1 MCCIF
6 KLKISSR
13 AFLFLP
19 CNANPLG
26 TVVVVATTLWISK
39 TVMIPM
45 LTFIGLLSDTVE
57 IHVDCEDPFLSFAV
71 VILKLKIK
79 NSL

>member
-1 MCCIF
+1 
-6 KLKISSR
+6 LKISSR
-13 AFLFLP
+13 ALFLP
-19 CNANPLG
+19 CNANLLG
-26 TVVVVATTLWISK
+26 TVVVVVGTTVWISK

-57 IHVDCEDPFLSFAV
+57 IHVDGEDPFLSFEV

>member
-1 MCCIF
+1 
-6 KLKISSR
+6 LKISSR
-13 AFLFLP
+13 ALLFLP

-26 TVVVVATTLWISK
+26 TVVVVVATTLWISK
-39 TVMIPM
+39 TVMIPI

-57 IHVDCEDPFLSFAV
+57 IHVDGENPFLSFAV

-79 NSL
+79 NFL